1 VTRLRNFALVVGL
14 AAAVLCG
21 CGSEAS
27 VPTLTAAHTVR
38 HFRFFS
44 PRSFWN
50 TPVSRRE
57 AVDPHSERMV
67 EGLVTE
73 VAKEV
78 GDRSGPWI
86 NSTKY
91 SVPVVRVPA
100 STPTVRVRLVSPYAA
115 PALRRAFKAV
125 PLPEQAQP
133 STGKDAHLVVWQPH
147 SDRLWEFWHLRRQG
161 GAWEAGWG
169 GATMHVRSA
178 WGAYGPSAWP
188 GATRLWGASASSLSI
203 AGGLVT
209 LQDLNRG
216 WINHALTM
224 SLPDVRAGVYSLP
237 ARRTD
242 GTSADPYALPEGAH
256 LRLRPGLD
264 LASLHLP
271 RMTLMLAR
279 AAQRFGIFIRD
290 RAGNVAFNAQ
300 PPRSPDR
307 NPYLGPSGYYGDKS
321 PRELL
326 AAFPWTDLQV
336 LKLRLKPLEIG
347 EVPAG

>member
-1 VTRLRNFALVVGL
+1 MTHLRNFALVLGV
-14 AAAVLCG
+14 AAALCG
-21 CGSEAS
+21 CGSDDS
-27 VPTLTAAHTVR
+27 SSRLTADHTSAN

-44 PRSFWN
+44 PSSFWN
-50 TPVSRRE
+50 MPVSGRE
-57 AVDPHSERMV
+57 AVDPASRAMV
-67 EGLVTE
+67 DGLLAE

-78 GDRSGPWI
+78 RDRSGPWI
-86 NSTKY
+86 NTTSY

-100 STPTVRVRLVSPYAA
+100 STPTVRVRLISPYAA
-115 PALRRAFKAV
+115 PALRRAFRAV
-125 PLPEQAQP
+125 PLPGHAAP
-133 STGKDAHLVVWQPH
+133 SPGNDAHLVVWQPH
-147 SDRLWEFWHLRRQG
+147 SDRLWEFWHLRRRG

-169 GATMHVRSA
+169 GAMMHVHSA
-178 WGAYGPSAWP
+178 WGAYGPHAWP

-224 SLPDVRAGVYSLP
+224 SLPDVRSGVYSLP

-242 GTSADPYALPEGAH
+242 GVSADPYSLPEGAH

-264 LASLHLP
+264 LDSLHLP

-300 PPRSPDR
+300 PPRLPGR
-307 NPYLGPSGYYGDKS
+307 NPYLGPDGYFGEKS

-326 AAFPWTDLQV
+326 EAFPWSDLEV
-336 LKLRLKPLEIG
+336 LKLRLKPFRLG

>member
-1 VTRLRNFALVVGL
+1 MSRLRNFALLVGL
-14 AAAVLCG
+14 AAALCG
-21 CGSEAS
+21 CGSDAPNS
-27 VPTLTAAHTVR
+27 TLTAAHTAK

-44 PRSFWN
+44 PHSFWN
-50 TPVSRRE
+50 LPVSGRE
-57 AVDPHSERMV
+57 AVDPDSGPMV
-67 EGLVTE
+67 EGLAAEVSRE
-73 VAKEV
+73 VA
-78 GDRSGPWI
+78 DRSGPWI
-86 NSTKY
+86 NTTSY

-100 STPTVRVRLVSPYAA
+100 SAPTVRVRLVSPYAA
-115 PALRRAFKAV
+115 PALRRAFRAV
-125 PLPEQAQP
+125 PLSDQVVP
-133 STGKDAHLVVWQPH
+133 SPGNDAHLVVWQPH
-147 SDRLWEFWHLRRQG
+147 SDRLWEFWHLRRRG
-161 GAWEAGWG
+161 DSWEAGWG
-169 GATMHVRSA
+169 GATMNMRSA

-242 GTSADPYALPEGAH
+242 GVSADPYSLPEGAH
-256 LRLRPGLD
+256 LRLRPDLD
-264 LASLHLP
+264 LNALHLP

-290 RAGNVAFNAQ
+290 RAGNIAFNAQ
-300 PPRSPDR
+300 PPRSPER
-307 NPYLGPSGYYGDKS
+307 NPYLGPNGYYEGQN

-326 AAFPWTDLQV
+326 EAFPWSDLQV
-336 LKLRLKPLEIG
+336 LKLRLKPFRLG

>member
-1 VTRLRNFALVVGL
+1 VTRLRNFALLTVS
-14 AAAVLCG
+14 AAVLCG
-21 CGSEAS
+21 CGSGAS
-27 VPTLTAAHTVR
+27 VSTLTAARTASQ
-38 HFRFFS
+38 FRFFS
-44 PRSFWN
+44 PHSFWN
-50 TPVSRRE
+50 TPLPGPA
-57 AVDPHSERMV
+57 AVDPDSKQMV
-67 EGLVTE
+67 ERLVAE
-73 VAKEV
+73 VAREAE
-78 GDRSGPWI
+78 DRSGPWI
-86 NSTKY
+86 NTTSY

-100 STPTVRVRLVSPYAA
+100 SEPTVRVRLVSPYPA
-115 PALRRAFKAV
+115 PALRRAFRAV
-125 PLPEQAQP
+125 PLPERAQP
-133 STGKDAHLVVWQPH
+133 SPGKDAHLVVWQPH
-147 SDRLWEFWHLRRQG
+147 SERLWEFWHLRRRDG
-161 GAWEAGWG
+161 EWEAGWG

-188 GATRLWGASASSLSI
+188 GATRLWGASASSFSI
-203 AGGLVT
+203 VGGLVT

-242 GTSADPYALPEGAH
+242 GTSGDLYSLPEGTH

-264 LASLHLP
+264 LHALHLP

-307 NPYLGPSGYYGDKS
+307 NPYLGPNGFYEGKN

-326 AAFPWTDLQV
+326 ASFPWSDLQV
-336 LKLRLKPLEIG
+336 LRLRLKPFRLG